1 MLPNLLKSPDARMV
15 SVSSAAHLFADKVD
29 WADLNASKPG
39 AYGPWVAYG
48 LSKLSNIF
56 FAKELQRRVDLKG
69 GTGFTY
75 QCSYRTLLVKL
86 THE

>member
-1 MLPNLLKSPDARMV
+1 MV

-29 WADLNASKPG
+29 WADLNASEPG

-69 GTGFTY
+69 GAGFTQQY
-75 QCSYRTLLVKL
+75 LCKTPSVKL
-86 THE
+86 IHELPLLQDLL